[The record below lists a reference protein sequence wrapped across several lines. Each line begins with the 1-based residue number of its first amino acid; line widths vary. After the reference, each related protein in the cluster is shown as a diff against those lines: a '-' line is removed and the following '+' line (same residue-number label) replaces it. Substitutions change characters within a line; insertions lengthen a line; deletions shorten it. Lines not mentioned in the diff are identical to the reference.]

1 MKAVVAYGVRLT
13 GFAGVP
19 LDLMDA
25 PDDNGLRV
33 MYGRVGR
40 TGLHLFLVA
49 YHAGAEEGD
58 VVAFQPVSPRRHL
71 WDAYI
76 ETLAQERG
84 WKTTEPDWL
93 LFQTP
98 RRESE
103 TTITGHGWT
112 TLPDSAWSVTLKE
125 EK

>member
-13 GFAGVP
+13 DFAGVP
-19 LDLMDA
+19 LDLMDT

-98 RRESE
+98 RRENE